1 MEKHDGCN
9 FMLKYYITI
18 SQYLITENENE
29 LYLIFQNLETFITVS
44 LREKCQNTELF
55 LVRSFL
61 YLDWIQENTD
71 QKQLRIWTLFMQ
83 RLIWVIEWIKAVL
96 KYTFIR

>member
-1 MEKHDGCN
+1 MVSIKSDGLSEKHDGCN

-44 LREKCQNTELF
+44 LREKC
-55 LVRSFL
+55 
-61 YLDWIQENTD
+61 
-71 QKQLRIWTLFMQ
+71 
-83 RLIWVIEWIKAVL
+83 
-96 KYTFIR
+96 